1 MNYFFFYRIKYIDN
15 EQFVLVFQQIEVISQ
30 GSFRLRK
37 MLIVLFLLM
46 LLIELLVVFL
56 LMVVNLLVN
65 VFGILVFRVM
75 KVMVIIVFFRLI
87 RYLKMFVRLDIRV
100 VIKLINIS
108 DLINVRQFLVKDGG
122 GMKVNKICK
131 FEI

>member
-1 MNYFFFYRIKYIDN
+1 
-15 EQFVLVFQQIEVISQ
+15 
-30 GSFRLRK
+30 
-37 MLIVLFLLM
+37 M

-108 DLINVRQFLVKDGG
+108 DLINVR
-122 GMKVNKICK
+122 
-131 FEI
+131 

>member
-1 MNYFFFYRIKYIDN
+1 
-15 EQFVLVFQQIEVISQ
+15 
-30 GSFRLRK
+30 
-37 MLIVLFLLM
+37 M

-65 VFGILVFRVM
+65 VFGILVFGVM

-108 DLINVRQFLVKDGG
+108 DLINVR
-122 GMKVNKICK
+122 
-131 FEI
+131 

>member
-1 MNYFFFYRIKYIDN
+1 
-15 EQFVLVFQQIEVISQ
+15 
-30 GSFRLRK
+30 
-37 MLIVLFLLM
+37 M

-87 RYLKMFVRLDIRV
+87 RYLKMLVRLDIRV

-108 DLINVRQFLVKDGG
+108 DLINVR
-122 GMKVNKICK
+122 
-131 FEI
+131 

>member
-1 MNYFFFYRIKYIDN
+1 
-15 EQFVLVFQQIEVISQ
+15 
-30 GSFRLRK
+30 
-37 MLIVLFLLM
+37 M

-75 KVMVIIVFFRLI
+75 NVMVIIVFFRLI

-108 DLINVRQFLVKDGG
+108 DLINVR
-122 GMKVNKICK
+122 
-131 FEI
+131 